1 MKLFSESFKKGT
13 AFAAAFVLAAV
24 AAGAQEVRE
33 LTVEQAVEY
42 SIENSR
48 TLKAA
53 DIDLALSKWKK
64 DTAKNTFLPTVQVSG
79 TLNRANKYSN
89 TMAGTAPLYEAL
101 GGTMSAVGASHP
113 ELQGL
118 ITAGQKLTGAAS
130 AMNAGE
136 TESKHWTAVGNIGI
150 TFNFNAAMIQSMRAT
165 IAEYETGLL
174 TWDEAKKQNEN
185 NVRKMFYGI
194 LLAQES
200 VNLQKQSLENA
211 RQRMNQAQV
220 NYRNGYT
227 PELSLLQTQVSYEN
241 LRPNV
246 EKAEQGLNQQLD
258 MFAFILG
265 MPVGTKIKLDGK
277 ISPDFIDVD
286 LEQLLR
292 MAEDSNITIQS
303 LKKNIAILKLRKS
316 ALDLSSY
323 TPSLSIS
330 WGYQPTSIGS
340 AGAFDMDWSNK
351 DNWLDRGNLS
361 ATLVF
366 NITNMLP
373 WSGNRVQARE
383 LKDTISKMEI
393 NLESLR
399 QNTELEIR
407 TAVDTL
413 GQARKSIEASERNIR
428 LAQRSY
434 DMMAVAYRNGTK
446 ELLDLRDAENQLNQA
461 KLAFA
466 NEGYNYISA
475 ILDLEY
481 KLNTKLTKE
490 KK

>member
-13 AFAAAFVLAAV
+13 AFTAAFILAAV
-24 AAGAQEVRE
+24 FAGAQEVRE

-42 SIENSR
+42 SVENSR

-64 DTAKNTFLPTVQVSG
+64 DTAWNTFLPTVQVSG

-101 GGTMSAVGASHP
+101 GSTMSAVGAFHRQ
-113 ELQGL
+113 QGL
-118 ITAGQKLTGAAS
+118 ITAGQKLAGAAS

-174 TWDEAKKQNEN
+174 TWDEASKQNEN

-241 LRPNV
+241 LRPSV
-246 EKAEQGLNQQLD
+246 EKAEQSLEQQLD

-265 MPVGTKIKLDGK
+265 MPVGTKIKLNGK

-286 LEQLLR
+286 LEQLLK
-292 MAEDSNITIQS
+292 MAEDSNMTIQS

-340 AGAFDMDWSNK
+340 AGAFDMDWSNE

-461 KLAFA
+461 KLALA

>member
-13 AFAAAFVLAAV
+13 AFTAAFILAAV
-24 AAGAQEVRE
+24 FAGAQEVRE

-64 DTAKNTFLPTVQVSG
+64 DTAWNTFLPTVQVSG

-101 GGTMSAVGASHP
+101 GSTMSAVGAFHQQ
-113 ELQGL
+113 QGL
-118 ITAGQKLTGAAS
+118 ITAGQKLAGAAKS
-130 AMNAGE
+130 MNAGE

-174 TWDEAKKQNEN
+174 TWDEASKQNEN

-241 LRPNV
+241 LRPSV
-246 EKAEQGLNQQLD
+246 EKAEQSLDQQLD

-265 MPVGTKIKLDGK
+265 MPVGTKLKLDGK

-286 LEQLLR
+286 LEQLLK
-292 MAEDSNITIQS
+292 MAEDSNMTIQS

-323 TPSLSIS
+323 TPSLSVS

-340 AGAFDMDWSNK
+340 EGAFDMNWSNE

-383 LKDTISKMEI
+383 LKDTIAKMEI
-393 NLESLR
+393 NLDSLR

-434 DMMAVAYRNGTK
+434 DMMVVAYRNGTK

-461 KLAFA
+461 KLALA